1 MVIGCDD
8 VGSGA
13 VSDFVY
19 LILEVI
25 RRCSVKVFTNI
36 MPRKVRKSRRAA
48 EIQHAS
54 LGVIND
60 EVYPDDVILQDVPT
74 SYDEEY
80 NNVSNSLL
88 FHNNTTNHV
97 QPNTSVLKQNAFIGN
112 GFNSSSSAASTSHE
126 ITVPVFLAN
135 DATLRDIFITD
146 TQDNHPVRSSHVIGQ
161 AAYQKKKKRV
171 DPDYVDFGPRNSQ
184 CQYCGALFWSTE
196 RLKTNISSVR
206 RPQFTACCM
215 SEKVKFPPVKP
226 TPAYL
231 EHLLNSTNS
240 QESSHFK
247 TNVRLYN
254 SMMGFTSMGAK
265 VDASINKGQGP
276 YVFKINGQVHHLM
289 GSLLPLEGESPKFAQ
304 LYIYDTQNEINNR
317 ISCFPH
323 SEVSSKVDEQI
334 VSGLIKMLDECNE
347 LVQLFRVAR
356 DKINEQSTSS
366 LRLRL
371 HGTPSNH
378 DAQYNLP
385 TCDGIGGLIV
395 GDIGQFH
402 TERDI
407 IIEHRATGLQRITKL
422 HPKYMA
428 LQYPLL
434 FPYGEDGYNKGLPW
448 NPNFRG
454 KKPKT
459 GGVSMR
465 AFVGYQI
472 QDRPGQDN
480 TLLKGGRLFQQYLVD
495 AYATLEEERLDFIRR
510 NQNSL
515 RTERLKGIHEALRKG
530 NASGSDIGKRIIL
543 PTSFT
548 GSARYMINNYQDAMA
563 ICRHLGN
570 PDLFI
575 TFTCNAK
582 WPEIIEDLR
591 ERPGCRVEDRPDI
604 VSRIFKAKLDHL
616 VKYIKSGKPFGKVES
631 VIYTIEF
638 QKRGLPHCH
647 ILVWVSKEYK
657 CHSPSDVDSII
668 SAEIPSQ
675 EFDKDR
681 YDVVALYMI
690 HGLCGLANEKSPC
703 MKEKKCLKRFPKPFA
718 NETTFQSDG
727 FVAYKRREM
736 ENHFV
741 VKNGVKLNSAFVVLY
756 NRELLL
762 KYQAHINVESCCQSM
777 LIKYLFKYIT
787 KGVDRARAVFE
798 DQEFDEIVAYLNC
811 RYLCPYEA
819 VWRLLQFHIHFR
831 EPAVQRLCVHLP
843 SDQNVV
849 FQEDDNLNYIV
860 NQPNLESTMLTN
872 WFEMNAQDP
881 DACQL
886 SYVEFPSK
894 YVWNSENKEWTRR
907 KSGRCLGRVAYVHP
921 AAGELYY
928 LRLLLN
934 YQKGGFCFDDLR
946 TIKGVLQ
953 PTFQAACNSLGLL
966 RDDKEWNNAML
977 EAMVTAS
984 SYQLRQLFVTLVL
997 FCDVADPTTLFEAHW
1012 KMMCDDILKKMV
1024 NAFGLQ
1030 DMSKYEDELRNSL
1043 LYELE
1048 KLFVA
1053 SNSSLS
1059 KHHLPV
1065 PNKDLMDKLKN
1076 RSLREEL
1083 NYNTESLKEQH
1094 SLLMAQLNKEQKIV
1108 YDSVIEVVDGNK
1120 SGLFFVHGHGGT
1132 GKTFLWTTIIAKIRS
1147 ENRIVLAV
1155 ASSGI
1160 ASLLLPGGRTAH
1172 SRFKIPI
1179 SITDCSLCEIKK
1191 GTHLAQLI
1199 SNAALIVWDEA
1210 PMNHKQ
1216 CFETLD
1222 RSLRDVLKGSKP
1234 GFDDLPF
1241 GGKPILFGGDFRQIL
1256 PVVPNGTR
1264 ADIVEASLTKNM
1276 RLSKTGLNEQ
1286 EKQELADFANWIL
1299 QIGNSNVVNSILSTD
1314 EESSWVEMSKD
1325 FLINFDDDPI
1335 KNMVSA
1341 VYTDFE
1347 TNFHDVSYLKE
1358 RAIVTPRN
1366 NTVTEINDF
1375 MLTMV
1380 PGEGH
1385 TYLSFDSVSSST
1397 ENVENLDILYP
1408 LEFLNQLDLP
1418 GLPHHKLALK
1428 VGMPVMLLRNLNQSC
1443 GLCNGTR
1450 LVVMQ
1455 LTDRIVEAKII
1466 TGSNIGERVYIPR
1479 IITESSENK
1488 YPFTLRRRQFPLRIC
1503 YPMTVNKSQGQSLK
1517 IVGLFLSQTVF
1528 SHGQLYVALSRVTS
1542 KQGLKIVIA
1551 HDSDMPYG
1559 YTKNIVYKDVLNCLH
1574 EGKPVLGSTGST
1586 VCIFNPD
1593 IPQLS
1598 KYKQEF
1604 EYLKTSIE
1612 ILQTSA
1618 EKYGKGTIM
1627 ADSEQKT
1634 IEQLLLLDPTLNKN
1648 TSFVCQATIV
1658 DYDLTRGWWYKSCP
1672 YCHKNVKNTY
1682 GTFRCFEHG
1691 PLEKMPEPWF
1701 KMNFIVED
1709 ATNQF
1714 NFLVIGRIAEKL
1726 LGISCHSLVI
1736 EEGYDDS
1743 SVLPPHLQKLVGST
1757 KKFQVRFGNQNNE
1770 FANIDFV
1777 VHGIIEE
1784 EASVDPK
1791 LSSIVPRTPTTNTG
1805 KQVIDAATPIPVTT
1819 LESHIRQIES
1829 VATNKGVKRTLFVE
1843 NEPSKARSKHDEGS
1857 QPLSTNSARISAE
1870 FSNLVVPKV
1879 EPKDKTPISALRSK
1893 SQTKKIKD
1901 SIGDVH
1907 SQKK

>member
-1 MVIGCDD
+1 
-8 VGSGA
+8 
-13 VSDFVY
+13 
-19 LILEVI
+19 
-25 RRCSVKVFTNI
+25 
-36 MPRKVRKSRRAA
+36 MPRKVRISARAA
-48 EIQHAS
+48 KIQHTN
-54 LGVIND
+54 LGVFNGD
-60 EVYPDDVILQDVPT
+60 VYPDDVILQDVPT
-74 SYDEEY
+74 SYDQEY
-80 NNVSNSLL
+80 NKVSHSLL

-97 QPNTSVLKQNAFIGN
+97 QPNTSVLKQNAFIAN

-126 ITVPVFLAN
+126 ITIPVFLAN
-135 DATLRDIFITD
+135 DATLRGILISD
-146 TQDNHPVRSSHVIGQ
+146 TQDDHPVRSSHVIGQ
-161 AAYQKKKKRV
+161 AAYQKKRKRV

-196 RLKTNISSVR
+196 RLKTNVSSIR

-215 SEKVKFPPVKP
+215 SQKVKFPPVKP

-254 SMMGFTSMGAK
+254 SMMAFTSMGAK

-289 GSLLPLEGESPKFAQ
+289 GSLLPPEGESPKFAQ

-317 ISCFPH
+317 MSCFPH
-323 SEVSSKVDEQI
+323 SEESSKVDEQI

-356 DKINEQSTSS
+356 DRINEQSTSS

-407 IIEHRATGLQRITKL
+407 IVEHRATGLQRITKL

-434 FPYGEDGYNKGLPW
+434 FPYGEDGYSKGLPW
-448 NPNFRG
+448 NPDFKG

-472 QDRPGQDN
+472 QDRPGQDS

-495 AYATLEEERLDFIRR
+495 AYATLEEDRLDFIRA

-515 RTERLKGIHEALRKG
+515 RTEHLKGIHEALRKG
-530 NASGSDIGKRIIL
+530 NASGSDI
-543 PTSFT
+543 
-548 GSARYMINNYQDAMA
+548 
-563 ICRHLGN
+563 
-570 PDLFI
+570 
-575 TFTCNAK
+575 
-582 WPEIIEDLR
+582 
-591 ERPGCRVEDRPDI
+591 
-604 VSRIFKAKLDHL
+604 
-616 VKYIKSGKPFGKVES
+616 
-631 VIYTIEF
+631 VIYTVEF

-668 SAEIPSQ
+668 SAEIPNP
-675 EFDKDR
+675 EFDKDG

-690 HGLCGLANEKSPC
+690 HGPCGLANEKSPC
-703 MKEKKCLKRFPKPFA
+703 MKEKKCLKRFPKHFS
-718 NETTFQSDG
+718 NETTFESDG
-727 FVAYKRREM
+727 FVKYKRREM
-736 ENHFV
+736 ENCFV
-741 VKNGVKLNSAFVVLY
+741 VKNGVKLNNAFVVPY

-849 FQEDDNLNYIV
+849 FQEDDNLNYVV
-860 NQPNLESTMLTN
+860 NQPNLESTMLTK

-966 RDDKEWNNAML
+966 GDDKEWNNAML

-997 FCDVADPTTLFEAHW
+997 FCDVADPTTLFETHW
-1012 KMMCDDILKKMV
+1012 KMMCDDILTKMV

-1048 KLFVA
+1048 KLFVV

-1065 PNKDLMDKLKN
+1065 PNKDLMDRLKN

-1083 NYNTESLKEQH
+1083 NYDSESLKEQH
-1094 SLLMAQLNKEQKIV
+1094 SILMAQLNQEQKIV

-1120 SGLFFVHGHGGT
+1120 PGLFFVHGHGGT

-1172 SRFKIPI
+1172 SRFKMPI
-1179 SITDCSLCEIKK
+1179 SITDCSICEIKK

-1234 GFDDLPF
+1234 GFDNLPF

-1256 PVVPNGTR
+1256 PVVPNGTK
-1264 ADIVEASLTKNM
+1264 ADIVEASLTSSYLWPYLTVFFLKENM

-1299 QIGNSNVVNSILSTD
+1299 QIGNGNVANSILSTD
-1314 EESSWVEMSKD
+1314 EESSWVEISKD

-1335 KNMVSA
+1335 ENMVSA
-1341 VYTDFE
+1341 VYTDFK

-1380 PGEGH
+1380 PGEAR

-1466 TGSNIGERVYIPR
+1466 TGSKIGDKVYIPR

-1503 YPMTVNKSQGQSLK
+1503 YAMTINKSQGQSLK

-1574 EGKPVLGSTGST
+1574 EG
-1586 VCIFNPD
+1586 IF
-1593 IPQLS
+1593 Q
-1598 KYKQEF
+1598 
-1604 EYLKTSIE
+1604 
-1612 ILQTSA
+1612 
-1618 EKYGKGTIM
+1618 
-1627 ADSEQKT
+1627 
-1634 IEQLLLLDPTLNKN
+1634 
-1648 TSFVCQATIV
+1648 
-1658 DYDLTRGWWYKSCP
+1658 
-1672 YCHKNVKNTY
+1672 
-1682 GTFRCFEHG
+1682 
-1691 PLEKMPEPWF
+1691 
-1701 KMNFIVED
+1701 
-1709 ATNQF
+1709 
-1714 NFLVIGRIAEKL
+1714 
-1726 LGISCHSLVI
+1726 
-1736 EEGYDDS
+1736 
-1743 SVLPPHLQKLVGST
+1743 
-1757 KKFQVRFGNQNNE
+1757 
-1770 FANIDFV
+1770 
-1777 VHGIIEE
+1777 
-1784 EASVDPK
+1784 
-1791 LSSIVPRTPTTNTG
+1791 
-1805 KQVIDAATPIPVTT
+1805 
-1819 LESHIRQIES
+1819 
-1829 VATNKGVKRTLFVE
+1829 
-1843 NEPSKARSKHDEGS
+1843 
-1857 QPLSTNSARISAE
+1857 
-1870 FSNLVVPKV
+1870 
-1879 EPKDKTPISALRSK
+1879 
-1893 SQTKKIKD
+1893 
-1901 SIGDVH
+1901 
-1907 SQKK
+1907 